1 MTDRKPWHC
10 PSCNAYHGPHV
21 DTCPKPMPAMSVPF
35 MAQPNTAGQLTDALR
50 YAQNTAAATGLVDYT
65 TTVVR

>member
-21 DTCPKPMPAMSVPF
+21 DTCPKP
-35 MAQPNTAGQLTDALR
+35 TQLTSGYMQNVPNSAIGYGDLR
-50 YAQNTAAATGLVDYT
+50 SAQNAASQFQNFTGVQG
-65 TTVVR
+65 

>member
-21 DTCPKPMPAMSVPF
+21 DTCPNPRKLAFQAVNEQPSYLNGF
-35 MAQPNTAGQLTDALR
+35 SQAQ
-50 YAQNTAAATGLVDYT
+50 TAAASHFHDFTVTGVQG
-65 TTVVR
+65 